1 MNLNLDLRLP
11 KFKTQLVN
19 PHKPEEELVAS
30 ASQQRM
36 ASLSATRNANVSPLL
51 RLYPEILARV
61 FYFLQCS
68 QDSDRWVS
76 TPWINFDAGW
86 IRYTLVCRR
95 LRDVALSTPSLWT
108 LVHYDY
114 LTPLYWLDL
123 CVARAQSHPLDIAGV
138 EHLLCQLGDPPYT
151 IPRPYLARAGKMEIT
166 LPSDNEFV
174 DYEDVS
180 LDPEILPMLLEDRMP
195 AMQHLWMHMAHRAL
209 PATLLGGHSASLT
222 RLALK
227 DVRLTDT
234 EPAPAFPALR
244 SLDLSI
250 TDFGRRGRQLIALLA
265 RSPELETLVIQT
277 QDEEINFSAACL
289 QLPRLTTL
297 WIQSTCSGITSL
309 IHLVPVPSHRLH
321 IDVHRVHRTRSSRRQ
336 PPESL
341 DSLDQAHDFVSRF
354 CKAATREEAPPAT
367 EIEWLQH
374 APSFATFG
382 KPFSIDEDAGSP
394 RLFFRT
400 PAGTVDDVSLLLPLD
415 AFEGVT
421 FHFPVMMVQPAVPP
435 LRAPPAL
442 RVLCP
447 AVRRVCLR
455 MMPAAG
461 WCLPSGFA
469 EWVRERAD
477 AGRRLEVVE
486 FSGCF
491 EAAREYARTLEESGL
506 VGSVLWTPL
515 RDSPPAR

>member
-1 MNLNLDLRLP
+1 MNLKLDLRMPRL
-11 KFKTQLVN
+11 KTQLIN
-19 PHKPEEELVAS
+19 PHKPEEELVAT

-36 ASLSATRNANVSPLL
+36 ASLSAARNASVSPLL

-68 QDSDRWVS
+68 QDSDRWVP

-86 IRYTLVCRR
+86 IRYTLVCRH
-95 LRDVALSTPSLWT
+95 LRDIALSTPSLWT

-114 LTPLYWLDL
+114 ITPPYWLDL
-123 CVARAQSHPLDIAGV
+123 CAARAQSHPLDIAGV
-138 EHLLCQLGDPPYT
+138 DHLLCQYGDPPYT
-151 IPRPYLARAGKMEIT
+151 IPRPYLARAGRMEVAV
-166 LPSDNEFV
+166 PSESDNDIV
-174 DYEDVS
+174 DDEDVS
-180 LDPEILPMLLEDRMP
+180 LDPDILPMLLEDRMP
-195 AMQHLWMHMAHRAL
+195 AMQHLWMHMAHRTL

-234 EPAPAFPALR
+234 EPAPVFPALR

-250 TDFGRRGRQLIALLA
+250 TDLGRRGRQLIALLA
-265 RSPELETLVIQT
+265 RSPELETLVIRT
-277 QDEEINFSAACL
+277 QDEEINFSAVCL
-289 QLPRLTTL
+289 KLPRLTTL
-297 WIQSTCSGITSL
+297 WIQSACSGINSL
-309 IHLVPVPSHRLH
+309 IHLMPVPSHRLH
-321 IDVHRVHRTRSSRRQ
+321 IDVHLVYRTRSSRGQ
-336 PPESL
+336 PPVSL
-341 DSLDQAHDFVSRF
+341 GSLDQAHNFVSRF
-354 CKAATREEAPPAT
+354 WKAATREEAPPAT

-400 PAGTVDDVSLLLPLD
+400 SAGTVDDVSLLLPLD
-415 AFEGVT
+415 AFKGVT

-447 AVRRVCLR
+447 AVRAVCLR

-461 WCLPSGFA
+461 WCLPAGFA

-506 VGSVLWTPL
+506 VGRVLWTPL
-515 RDSPPAR
+515 